1 MDRPNRHGVM
11 VLLSHQSGESLVPG
25 GVRPRAW
32 IRVRSLFFLQVL
44 VLLVVAS
51 GCARS
56 RVHYE
61 EIFRNDAVHVRLI
74 ENLDKSGEAVP
85 KSYDHPWDV
94 EIEVL
99 DAMLES
105 VRYMKGKVVI
115 GGKDSKEA
123 FPALPRV
130 ALLKHIQSAFAQAG
144 LDQAVDFSFEY
155 TQSSLKIF
163 RRVYLTDGIL
173 FRKGDRLNIAFRN
186 LAFEQMGGEE
196 EDNFEPNREDP
207 TTGSPM
213 RTSWTLVPGDGQS
226 LVQAT
231 GPGILGSN
239 TYTNWIR
246 LDLSWPWGVTDAV
259 VIEKAMPGMV
269 DDLETLFEGDFT
281 LPEPEPPSRAEIEER
296 LQFLEELR
304 REGTIG
310 ERSYIE
316 KKRELDRLYNSAPK

>member
-1 MDRPNRHGVM
+1 MDRPNRHRVM
-11 VLLSHQSGESLVPG
+11 
-25 GVRPRAW
+25 W
-32 IRVRSLFFLQVL
+32 WQVL

-61 EIFRNDAVHVRLI
+61 EIFRNDTVHVRLI
-74 ENLDKSGEAVP
+74 ERLDKSGEAVP
-85 KSYDHPWDV
+85 RSYDHPWDV

-105 VRYMKGKVVI
+105 IRYRKGKVVI

-207 TTGSPM
+207 TGSPM

-310 ERSYIE
+310 ERAYIE
-316 KKRELDRLYNSAPK
+316 KKRELDRLYNSAPE